1 MEWCVPTAGSPGPT
15 DGPQPTG
22 RQAAG
27 QVMLLTFS
35 AHCCALSRQCR
46 CSRCAAT
53 WHGRP
58 NVVELF
64 IANRRCRRHT
74 SSTSSVSIHG
84 SAVTDTRPRRADAGR
99 WPDRAH
105 RLGYGPAHGF
115 DALLAAEVV
124 AHRFDNPLCQLPEH
138 WRESTHA
145 QNRQEWAARRHQLC
159 GPIRDLRSAR
169 GRRWRSGMPCWPAVG
184 QGRRRQDRP
193 SGPRPAGTVRAVA
206 GYCYSPAT
214 WPPTGRRGAPALPR
228 PSNRF
233 PHGCC
238 AAWAPLH
245 VHVYSDGVGSSPD

>member
-35 AHCCALSRQCR
+35 AHLRAHTCALSRQCR

-105 RLGYGPAHGF
+105 RLGYGLADGF
-115 DALLAAEVV
+115 DALLVAEVV

-145 QNRQEWAARRHQLC
+145 QNGSGRLGATSSAARYVTC
-159 GPIRDLRSAR
+159 AAP
-169 GRRWRSGMPCWPAVG
+169 
-184 QGRRRQDRP
+184 
-193 SGPRPAGTVRAVA
+193 VA
-206 GYCYSPAT
+206 GGGDPGCRA
-214 WPPTGRRGAPALPR
+214 GRPLAKVVAARIAPVDRDQLAQFEL
-228 PSNRF
+228 
-233 PHGCC
+233 
-238 AAWAPLH
+238 
-245 VHVYSDGVGSSPD
+245 